1 MAFRSLR
8 TCTGFMPVK
17 SPSSLLE
24 TASRPS
30 SMSCCVVLRYFVSL
44 FVRPGCSVART
55 FAPAPSSWIEHRWEH
70 CNKIGRSCNKDAL
83 NRQQISKQ
91 GRLQRDGPVG
101 YGIYGPSGVYYWY
114 LVLYTLEVLVE
125 YRRLGKSGVK
135 VSEIS
140 LGSWLTYGG
149 SVAEE
154 QARSCI
160 DRAYELGINFFDT
173 ANVYMRGA
181 TEEIVGRALK
191 DFERHSYFL
200 ATKVYFPMGEGPNDR
215 GLSRKHITEQCN
227 ASLKRLGVD
236 YVDLYQCHR
245 YDEDTPLEET
255 LRALDDLVRQGK
267 VLYVGVSEWRADQ
280 IADAL
285 RLAKEMNLDRIVSN
299 QPRYNMIQ
307 RHIEAEIIPL
317 CEREGVGQVVFS
329 PLAQG
334 VLTGKYLPGEVPKEG
349 TRAADPESNRFM
361 QELMNKEVLSAV
373 NKLPSVA
380 SDAGLSMSQLA
391 LVWILG
397 HENVSSAIIGAS
409 LPEQVEDNVKAAG
422 VRLSA
427 DVVSKI
433 DGILKD
439 VIQRS

>member
-1 MAFRSLR
+1 MGQAI
-8 TCTGFMPVK
+8 P
-17 SPSSLLE
+17 
-24 TASRPS
+24 
-30 SMSCCVVLRYFVSL
+30 
-44 FVRPGCSVART
+44 
-55 FAPAPSSWIEHRWEH
+55 
-70 CNKIGRSCNKDAL
+70 
-83 NRQQISKQ
+83 
-91 GRLQRDGPVG
+91 
-101 YGIYGPSGVYYWY
+101 YGPRHHAIR
-114 LVLYTLEVLVE
+114 EVLVE
-125 YRRLGKSGVK
+125 YRRLGRSGAK

-154 QARSCI
+154 SARACI
-160 DRAYELGINFFDT
+160 HKAYELGINFFDT

-181 TEEIVGRALK
+181 GEEIMGRALK
-191 DFERHSYFL
+191 GFERDSYFL

-215 GLSRKHITEQCN
+215 GLSRKHITEQCH

-245 YDEDTPLEET
+245 YDEETPLEET

-267 VLYVGVSEWRADQ
+267 VLYVGVSEWTADQ
-280 IADAL
+280 LADAL

-299 QPRYNMIQ
+299 QPRFNMIQ
-307 RHIEAEIIPL
+307 RQIEAKIMPL

-334 VLTGKYLPGEVPKEG
+334 VLTGKYRPGEAPEQG

-361 QELMNKEVLSAV
+361 QQLMNEEVLSAAD
-373 NKLPSVA
+373 KLRSVA

-391 LVWILG
+391 LAWILQ
-397 HENVSSAIIGAS
+397 HDNVSSAIIGAS
-409 LPEQVEDNVKAAG
+409 RSEQVEDNAEAAG
-422 VRLSA
+422 VRLSGE
-427 DVVSKI
+427 VVSEI
-433 DGILKD
+433 DSILKN